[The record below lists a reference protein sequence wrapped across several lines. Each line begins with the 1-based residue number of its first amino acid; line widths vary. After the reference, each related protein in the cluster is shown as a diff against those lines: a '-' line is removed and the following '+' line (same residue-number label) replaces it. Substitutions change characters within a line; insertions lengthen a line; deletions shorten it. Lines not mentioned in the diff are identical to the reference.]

1 MNTSLAERLKAVR
14 GKIPQAEFA
23 ELVGIHKSSWG
34 RYERGEGEPSASDL
48 LKICSIFDVSPQWI
62 LLGTGPMF
70 FGQGATSQERALP
83 SSLSQDEGSRYI
95 KLEKELEEERGERR
109 ELAAENRKLWKENA
123 ELREKCA
130 RLEERQGRSE
140 TVLFDENRNI
150 PRSNELHE
158 RP

>member
-34 RYERGEGEPSASDL
+34 RYERGESEPSSSDL
-48 LKICSIFDVSPQWI
+48 IKICSIFGVFPEWI
-62 LLGTGPMF
+62 LLGVGPMHPDDTPAV
-70 FGQGATSQERALP
+70 QQEATTQSESAVFEPCVRCA
-83 SSLSQDEGSRYI
+83 

-109 ELAAENRKLWKENA
+109 ELAAENRKLWKENG

-130 RLEERQGRSE
+130 RLEERMDKPLISRSPAE
-140 TVLFDENRNI
+140 MGKLG
-150 PRSNELHE
+150 
-158 RP
+158 

>member
-1 MNTSLAERLKAVR
+1 
-14 GKIPQAEFA
+14 
-23 ELVGIHKSSWG
+23 
-34 RYERGEGEPSASDL
+34 
-48 LKICSIFDVSPQWI
+48 
-62 LLGTGPMF
+62 MF

-83 SSLSQDEGSRYI
+83 SSLSHDEGSRYI